1 MSDTEKHVI
10 LTIPMYPDMELAAAK
25 TASVLAELMDFG
37 EGEVEEIQL
46 AIIETCIN
54 AFEHSQSDDQEVH
67 IDFLLK
73 DDELQ
78 FKVTDRGVGISPDT
92 LDGSRI
98 LGSPGVHTDLR
109 KRGRGL
115 QIIKTLMDE
124 VDIESSPNGTTIS
137 VIKRKRKVEEA

>member
-1 MSDTEKHVI
+1 MSDIAKRVI

-37 EGEVEEIQL
+37 EGDVEEIQL

-54 AFEHSQSDDQEVH
+54 AFEHSKSDDQEIH
-67 IDFLLK
+67 IEFLIMA
-73 DDELQ
+73 DELQ

-92 LDGSRI
+92 LDGSRV
-98 LGSPGVHTDLR
+98 LGSPGIHTDLR

-115 QIIKTLMDE
+115 QIIRSLMDE
-124 VDIESSPNGTTIS
+124 VDIESSPNGTTVS
-137 VIKRKRKVEEA
+137 VIKKKRG

>member
-1 MSDTEKHVI
+1 MH
-10 LTIPMYPDMELAAAK
+10 PDMELAAAK
-25 TASVLAELMDFG
+25 TASVLAELMNFE

-92 LDGSRI
+92 LDGSRL

-115 QIIKTLMDE
+115 QIIKTFMDE
-124 VDIESSPNGTTIS
+124 VDIESSPNGTTVS
-137 VIKRKRKVEEA
+137 VIKRKKKT

>member
-1 MSDTEKHVI
+1 MSDIAKRVI

-54 AFEHSQSDDQEVH
+54 AFEHSKSDDQEVH
-67 IDFLLK
+67 IEFLLMEN
-73 DDELQ
+73 ELQ
-78 FKVTDRGVGISPDT
+78 FKVTDRGIGISTDT
-92 LDGSRI
+92 LDGSRV
-98 LGSPGVHTDLR
+98 LGSPGVYTDLR

-115 QIIKTLMDE
+115 QIIRSLMDE
-124 VDIESSPNGTTIS
+124 VDIESSPNGTTVS
-137 VIKRKRKVEEA
+137 VIKKKKR

>member
-10 LTIPMYPDMELAAAK
+10 LTIPMHPDMELAAAK

-92 LDGSRI
+92 LDGSRL
-98 LGSPGVHTDLR
+98 LGSPGIHTDLR

-124 VDIESSPNGTTIS
+124 VDIESSPNGTTVS
-137 VIKRKRKVEEA
+137 VIKRKRRTEET

>member
-1 MSDTEKHVI
+1 MSDIAKRVI

-54 AFEHSQSDDQEVH
+54 AFEHSKSDDQEVH
-67 IDFLLK
+67 IEFLLMA
-73 DDELQ
+73 DELQ
-78 FKVTDRGVGISPDT
+78 FKVTDRGVGISTDT
-92 LDGSRI
+92 LDGSRV

-115 QIIKTLMDE
+115 QIIRSLMDE
-124 VDIESSPNGTTIS
+124 VDIESSPNGTTVS
-137 VIKRKRKVEEA
+137 VKKKKKG

>member
-1 MSDTEKHVI
+1 MSDIAKRVI

-54 AFEHSQSDDQEVH
+54 AFEHSKSDDQEVH
-67 IDFLLK
+67 IEFLLME
-73 DDELQ
+73 DELQ
-78 FKVTDRGVGISPDT
+78 FKVTDRGVGISTDT
-92 LDGSRI
+92 LDGTRV

-115 QIIKTLMDE
+115 QIIRSLMDE
-124 VDIESSPNGTTIS
+124 VDIESSPNGTT
-137 VIKRKRKVEEA
+137 VNVKKKKKG

>member
-1 MSDTEKHVI
+1 MSDTAKQVT
-10 LTIPMYPDMELAAAK
+10 LTIPMHPDMELAAAK
-25 TASVLAELMDFG
+25 TASVLAELMNFG
-37 EGEVEEIQL
+37 EGEIEEIQL

-73 DDELQ
+73 NDELQ

-92 LDGSRI
+92 LDGSRL

-115 QIIKTLMDE
+115 QIIKSLMDE
-124 VDIESSPNGTTIS
+124 VDIESSSNGTTVKI
-137 VIKRKRKVEEA
+137 IKRKRP

>member
-1 MSDTEKHVI
+1 MSDIAKRVI

-37 EGEVEEIQL
+37 EGEVEEIQF

-54 AFEHSQSDDQEVH
+54 AFEHSKSDDQEIH
-67 IDFLLK
+67 IEFLLMA
-73 DDELQ
+73 DELQ

-92 LDGSRI
+92 LDGSRV

-115 QIIKTLMDE
+115 QIIRSLMDE
-124 VDIESSPNGTTIS
+124 VDIESSPNGTTVS
-137 VIKRKRKVEEA
+137 VIKKRKNN

>member
-1 MSDTEKHVI
+1 MSDTAKQVT
-10 LTIPMYPDMELAAAK
+10 LTIPMHPDMELAAAK
-25 TASVLAELMDFG
+25 TASVLAELMNFG

-92 LDGSRI
+92 LDGSRL

-115 QIIKTLMDE
+115 QIIKSLMDE
-124 VDIESSPNGTTIS
+124 VDIESSPNGTTVKI
-137 VIKRKRKVEEA
+137 IKKKKP

>member
-1 MSDTEKHVI
+1 MSHTAKHVA

-54 AFEHSQSDDQEVH
+54 AFEHSQSADQEVH
-67 IDFLLK
+67 IDFVLM

-78 FKVTDRGVGISPDT
+78 FKVTDRGVGISSDT
-92 LDGSRI
+92 LDGSRL
-98 LGSPGVHTDLR
+98 LGTPGVHADLR
-109 KRGRGL
+109 KRGMGL
-115 QIIKTLMDE
+115 QIIRSLMDE
-124 VDIESSPNGTTIS
+124 VDIESTPNGTTVRI
-137 VIKRKRKVEEA
+137 IKRKRP